1 MLKAVFVASS
11 ICLAVCSA
19 ATRNEA
25 ACSRLYNAFVAPCC
39 WHESVGLH
47 QSPQAEQMRRE
58 IAELVGA
65 GKTEPEIRALYIA
78 RYGERIL
85 VEPEG
90 LKRLIL
96 NVIPW
101 TALALGFVYLVN
113 FVRRGTA
120 VQESEG

>member
-1 MLKAVFVASS
+1 MFKAVLVASS

-19 ATRNEA
+19 ATRNETL
-25 ACSRLYNAFVAPCC
+25 CSRLYRAFVAPCC

-47 QSPQAEQMRRE
+47 QSPEAEQMRRE
-58 IAELVGA
+58 IAGLAGA

-96 NVIPW
+96 NIIPW
-101 TALALGFVYLVN
+101 TVLALGFAYLVN

-120 VQESEG
+120 VQESDG